1 VNEIRLAAAGSWSVL
16 VAGLLFGAGLPI
28 LFALAVRASVLGA
41 ETTAEDGS
49 TTFHPSFWGRAL
61 ATLLMLVLV
70 GAVVLGITLI
80 VASGF
85 GKMVDFSHVIPM
97 IVDKKK

>member
-1 VNEIRLAAAGSWSVL
+1 MNEIKLALEGGWNVL
-16 VAGLLFGAGLPI
+16 TAGLLFGAGLPI
-28 LFALAVRASVLGA
+28 LFALAVRAQTLGT
-41 ETTAEDGS
+41 EEVAEDGT
-49 TTFHPSFWGRAL
+49 TTFHRSLAGGAL

-70 GAVVLGITLI
+70 GAVALGITLI

-85 GKMVDFSHVIPM
+85 GKAVDFSNVIPM

>member
-1 VNEIRLAAAGSWSVL
+1 VNEIRLAAAGSWNVL
-16 VAGLLFGAGLPI
+16 TAGLLFGAGLPI
-28 LFALAVRASVLGA
+28 LFALAVRAQALG
-41 ETTAEDGS
+41 TDTVAEDGT
-49 TTFHPSFWGRAL
+49 TTFHRSFWGRVL
-61 ATLLMLVLV
+61 ATALMLVLV

-85 GKMVDFSHVIPM
+85 GKAVDFSHVIPM